1 MDEILQKAIPYRT
14 QHDAELPGIGPLD
27 SDGWIVQD
35 DAFTG
40 QMRKRDQ
47 LLNNSSHLV
56 HADAGAS
63 PDAKSEVLERV
74 LEILRKRVEYQ
85 VTQTRVTRPDGMTIR
100 LQGDPLWV
108 AAQLI
113 QEDLCLHEKRGG
125 EHVLTAAV
133 MCFPASWTLSEKIG
147 RPLSAIH
154 NTVPD
159 YDDNITKR
167 VQRLFDGL
175 QAGRP
180 LWRYNLLRYRSSE
193 LFHPRPENSPRQAD
207 DDFGG
212 GDYLRSEHQALV
224 RMPKTQAVLFAI
236 HTYLV
241 KDPK

>member
-1 MDEILQKAIPYRT
+1 MDEILQKVIPYPA
-14 QHDAELPGIGPLD
+14 QHDADLPGIGPLD
-27 SDGWIVQD
+27 SNGWIVQD
-35 DAFTG
+35 DAFAG

-63 PDAKSEVLERV
+63 SDAKSEVLEQV
-74 LEILRKRVEYQ
+74 LEILRKRAGYL
-85 VTQTRVTRPDGMTIR
+85 VTQYRVTRPDGITIP
-100 LQGDPLWV
+100 LQGDPLWI

-113 QEDLCLHEKRGG
+113 QEDLCLHEKHGD
-125 EHVLTAAV
+125 EHVLTSAV
-133 MCFPASWTLSEKIG
+133 MCFPASWTLAEKIG

-167 VQRLFDGL
+167 VQRLFDGV

-180 LWRYNLLRYRSSE
+180 LWRYNLLRYRSPE
-193 LFHPRPENSPRQAD
+193 LFHPRPENCPRQAD

-236 HTYLV
+236 HTYLI
-241 KDPK
+241 KDPQ